1 MKTILRKVYV
11 MIQSIINAS
20 LMRNAKK
27 SGITTLNKI
36 KLFLIHTFYSNY
48 QPMELGKWSNTKI

>member
-27 SGITTLNKI
+27 SGITILI
-36 KLFLIHTFYSNY
+36 K
-48 QPMELGKWSNTKI
+48 

>member
-20 LMRNAKK
+20 LMRNAKEWY
-27 SGITTLNKI
+27 N
-36 KLFLIHTFYSNY
+36 H
-48 QPMELGKWSNTKI
+48 P